1 MVKKSE
7 NVLVVEDDRDL
18 AELIAYNLRKEGY
31 EPVVRLR
38 GKEAIE
44 TLESHTPDLLLLD
57 VMLPDYDGFKI
68 AQYVRNN
75 PTLKDL
81 PIIFI
86 TARDMERDKLK
97 GFSLGADDYITKPF
111 SIKELIARVKAVLRR
126 AGKEKKNT
134 IFKLGSLEID
144 LDKKEVRRGGEL
156 IDLTPT
162 EFRILS
168 ALLENHGKPVSRE
181 YLIDS
186 VLKRDVYDRTVDV
199 HIKKLRE
206 KLGEEG
212 KAVQTVRG
220 FGYKLSL

>member
-1 MVKKSE
+1 MSFK
-7 NVLVVEDDRDL
+7 VLVIEDDKDL
-18 AELIAYNLRKEGY
+18 AELIAYNLKKEGY
-31 EPVVRLR
+31 EPILCLR
-38 GKEAIE
+38 GKEAIN
-44 TLESHTPDLLLLD
+44 TLLSQQPDIVLLD

-68 AQYVRNN
+68 AQHIRNN
-75 PTLKDL
+75 PELKDL

-86 TARDMERDKLK
+86 TARDMEQDKLR

-111 SIKELIARVKAVLRR
+111 SIKELLARIRAVLRR
-126 AGKEKKNT
+126 IGKEKRQT
-134 IFKLGSLEID
+134 SFRLGGLEID
-144 LDKKEVRRGGEL
+144 LEKKEVRRGKEL

-168 ALLENHGKPVSRE
+168 ALIENYGKPVSRE
-181 YLIDS
+181 YLIER

-206 KLGEEG
+206 KLGKEG
-212 KAVQTVRG
+212 MAVQTVRG

>member
-1 MVKKSE
+1 MSLKIM
-7 NVLVVEDDRDL
+7 VVEDDADL
-18 AELIAYNLRKEGY
+18 AELVAYNLKKEGY
-31 EPVVRLR
+31 DVKIFLR
-38 GKEAIE
+38 GAQALEAL
-44 TLESHTPDLLLLD
+44 TSLNPDLLLLD

-68 AQYVRNN
+68 AQFVKR
-75 PTLKDL
+75 TTELKDL

-111 SIKELIARVKAVLRR
+111 SMKELVARVKAILRR
-126 AGKEKKNT
+126 AGKEKRQTK
-134 IFKLGSLEID
+134 FRLGSLEID
-144 LDKKEVRRGGEL
+144 LEKKELRRAGEL
-156 IDLTPT
+156 IELTPT
-162 EFRILS
+162 EFMILS
-168 ALLENHGKPVSRE
+168 ALLENYGKPVSRE
-181 YLIDS
+181 YLIER
-186 VLKRDVYDRTVDV
+186 VLKRDVYDRTIDV